1 MSIALFSGLESYKSD
16 VKSEKKLEK
25 KLKCEK
31 KVSIIESTID
41 SFDFEKCLE
50 SMSEMSEKTEEEKF
64 DDEIVCEHC
73 RTKKG
78 IVIEKDM
85 IMCTICD
92 VLIDYVIDSGPEYRW
107 FGVEDR
113 SPDPTRVGGPI
124 NPLLPESSLAT
135 RIVWRPGD
143 CKMMRKIRQ
152 YHLYSAMPSRERTLY
167 NVFETLN
174 VRALN
179 AGISGSI
186 LDEAKQLY
194 AQISPRVIL
203 RRPQRDALLAACVFE
218 SLKRHGSA
226 RHPHDLA
233 EMFGVDTT
241 LITKALK
248 QFSELLEEH
257 EHDDSVKTTGITSV
271 GDSVPSLTTSTSFK
285 DYIEPALVKL
295 DLKRSMIGAISEKS
309 IKMGETIDEIGACPE
324 TTPPSLAA
332 ISIYYTCISIE
343 NPKTV
348 SVVAKAL
355 EISDATLKKC
365 LKRCDPW
372 KDILLKT
379 IS

>member
-1 MSIALFSGLESYKSD
+1 MSASLFPGLDK
-16 VKSEKKLEK
+16 VKYAK
-25 KLKCEK
+25 KLKD
-31 KVSIIESTID
+31 VDT
-41 SFDFEKCLE
+41 SFDFDKCLDI
-50 SMSEMSEKTEEEKF
+50 SFKPEKDIETF
-64 DDEIVCEHC
+64 DDSLKCYHCDSKKGVEIV
-73 RTKKG
+73 
-78 IVIEKDM
+78 KDM
-85 IMCTICD
+85 IICTICD
-92 VLIDYVIDSGPEYRW
+92 VLLDYVIDSGPEYRW
-107 FGVEDR
+107 FGMEDR

-135 RIVWRPGD
+135 RILWKPGD

-167 NVFETLN
+167 NVFEILN

-179 AGISGSI
+179 GGISGSI

-194 AQISPRVIL
+194 AHISPRVIL

-257 EHDDSVKTTGITSV
+257 EHDDSVKITGLSSV
-271 GDSVPSLTTSTSFK
+271 GDSIPSLTTSTSFK
-285 DYIEPALVKL
+285 DYIEPALIKL
-295 DLKRSMIGAISEKS
+295 DVKRAIIPTICNHS
-309 IKMGETIDEIGACPE
+309 IKMGELIDDLGACPE

-332 ISIYYTCISIE
+332 ISIYYTCMGME
-343 NPKTV
+343 MPKSVPVV
-348 SVVAKAL
+348 SKAL
-355 EISDATLKKC
+355 DISDATLKKC
-365 LKRCDPW
+365 LKRCEPW
-372 KDILLKT
+372 KSVLLKS
-379 IS
+379 IGS

>member
-1 MSIALFSGLESYKSD
+1 MFEGLEKRKEEGMKKS
-16 VKSEKKLEK
+16 KKP
-25 KLKCEK
+25 
-31 KVSIIESTID
+31 VMID
-41 SFDFEKCLE
+41 IVI
-50 SMSEMSEKTEEEKF
+50 EEKYFDLEMKEKGGDGVDEF
-64 DDEIVCEHC
+64 DDRIVCNSCESNKWI
-73 RTKKG
+73 TT
-78 IVIEKDM
+78 EKDM
-85 IMCTICD
+85 IMCTMCD
-92 VLIDYVIDSGPEYRW
+92 ILIDYVIDSGPEYRW
-107 FGVEDR
+107 FGSEDR

-135 RIVWRPGD
+135 RILWRPSD
-143 CKMMRKIRQ
+143 CKMMRKVRQ
-152 YHLYSAMPSRERTLY
+152 YHLYSAMPSRERTLW

-179 AGISGSI
+179 AGISASI

-233 EMFGVDTT
+233 EMFGVDST

-257 EHDDSVKTTGITSV
+257 EHDDSVKVTGIKSV
-271 GDSVPSLTTSTSFK
+271 GGTIPSLTTSTSFK
-285 DYIEPALVKL
+285 DYIEPALIKL
-295 DLKRSMIGAISEKS
+295 DVKRAIIPTIASYS
-309 IKMGETIDEIGACPE
+309 INMGEKIDEIGACPE

-332 ISIYYTCISIE
+332 ISIYYTCMGME
-343 NPKTV
+343 MPKTV

-365 LKRCDPW
+365 LKRCEPW
-372 KDILLKT
+372 KTHLLKS
-379 IS
+379 IST

>member
-1 MSIALFSGLESYKSD
+1 MASVITTTSTKSISLFEGLDSVKKDDKKS
-16 VKSEKKLEK
+16 KSL
-25 KLKCEK
+25 K
-31 KVSIIESTID
+31 KVDID
-41 SFDFEKCLE
+41 FDKLFDSMDEKDGT
-50 SMSEMSEKTEEEKF
+50 SSEVF
-64 DDEIVCEHC
+64 DDSLVCEHC
-73 RTKKG
+73 ESSKG
-78 IVIEKDM
+78 ISIVKDV
-85 IMCTICD
+85 IMCTLCD
-92 VLIDYVIDSGPEYRW
+92 IFIDYVIDSGPEYRW
-107 FGVEDR
+107 FGSEDR

-135 RIVWRPGD
+135 RILWRPGD

-167 NVFETLN
+167 NVFEILN

-186 LDEAKQLY
+186 LEESKQLY

-257 EHDDSVKTTGITSV
+257 EHDDSMKATGKACVS
-271 GDSVPSLTTSTSFK
+271 DSVPSLTTSTTFK
-285 DYIEPALVKL
+285 DYIESALIKL
-295 DLKRSMIGAISEKS
+295 DVKRAMIDSIAEAS
-309 IKMGETIDEIGACPE
+309 IKMGEMIDEIGACPE

-332 ISIYYTCISIE
+332 ISIYYTCMEMGI
-343 NPKTV
+343 PKTV
-348 SVVAKAL
+348 SVVSKAL

-365 LKRCDPW
+365 LKRCDKW
-372 KDILLKT
+372 KNILLKH
-379 IS
+379 SS

>member
-1 MSIALFSGLESYKSD
+1 MAKSLSISLFEGLDKFTL
-16 VKSEKKLEK
+16 KGSEKKEK
-25 KLKCEK
+25 KRDKLSDCEISEIDLDK
-31 KVSIIESTID
+31 YFESDDKLST
-41 SFDFEKCLE
+41 
-50 SMSEMSEKTEEEKF
+50 F
-64 DDEIVCEHC
+64 DDSLICDHC
-73 RTKKG
+73 GSKKG
-78 IVIEKDM
+78 IEIIKDM
-85 IMCTICD
+85 IICTLCD

-107 FGVEDR
+107 FGMEDR

-167 NVFETLN
+167 NVFEILN

-186 LDEAKQLY
+186 MDEAKQLY

-233 EMFGVDTT
+233 EMFGVDST

-257 EHDDSVKTTGITSV
+257 EHDDSVKCTGIASV
-271 GDSVPSLTTSTSFK
+271 GDAVPSLTTSTSFK
-285 DYIEPALVKL
+285 DYIEHALVKL
-295 DLKRSMIGAISEKS
+295 DVKRSIIPTIAAHS
-309 IKMGETIDEIGACPE
+309 INMGELIDKIGACPE

-332 ISIYYTCISIE
+332 ISIYYTCMGMDMT
-343 NPKTV
+343 KTV
-348 SVVAKAL
+348 NIVSKAL

-365 LKRCDPW
+365 LKRCDKW
-372 KDILLKT
+372 KPVLLKSLT
-379 IS
+379 SE